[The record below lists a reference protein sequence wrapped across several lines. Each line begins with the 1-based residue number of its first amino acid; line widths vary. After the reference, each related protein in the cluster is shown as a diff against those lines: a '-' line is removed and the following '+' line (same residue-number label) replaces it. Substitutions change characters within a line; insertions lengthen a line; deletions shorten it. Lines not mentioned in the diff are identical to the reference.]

1 MAYVI
6 FEACIDVKDGAC
18 TEVCPVDCIYEGGRM
33 YYIQPEECINC
44 GLCLSV
50 CPVDAIRDDANMPA
64 GQEQFAGINRRFF
77 ETAVTGL
84 GAPGG
89 WSKSLSVAIDPPEIA
104 SRPRRTALVTE
115 QK

>member
-6 FEACIDVKDGAC
+6 TDACIDVKDGAC

-33 YYIQPEECINC
+33 YYIQPDECINC

-50 CPVDAIRDDANMPA
+50 CPVDAIREAADVPPA
-64 GQEQFAGINRRFF
+64 QQAFIEVNREFF
-77 ETAVTGL
+77 GPEVSGL

-89 WSKSLSVAIDPPEIA
+89 WNKALSVAVDHPEVAAWPAAALPPA
-104 SRPRRTALVTE
+104 QP
-115 QK
+115 